1 MAQGWGGGKTA
12 RFGYKR
18 RRPQVCPEADQIA
31 LGSEWSWHPS
41 TNHTCLQRWKM
52 MVTHQWNLLKPCPK
66 WANDVADQ
74 KWWDIWEYME
84 GGFETVKW
92 WDIPIASPIDNHY
105 NSLLP
110 FINSHFGKMKRR
122 KMKYNRAGKSS
133 RYRNKYSSFLPPEL

>member
-1 MAQGWGGGKTA
+1 MSPKMKND
-12 RFGYKR
+12 GYSPMKSSQAMS
-18 RRPQVCPEADQIA
+18 QVSQRCCW
-31 LGSEWSWHPS
+31 SEVGRS
-41 TNHTCLQRWKM
+41 N
-52 MVTHQWNLLKPCPK
+52 
-66 WANDVADQ
+66 
-74 KWWDIWEYME
+74 IWEYME

-105 NSLLP
+105 DSLLP